1 MRLDHLR
8 MLRPI
13 HKSITISSRVVWA
26 RWCFTAAVVLAVA
39 APSASLWAQAARS
52 NAVSAMPTGAV
63 TRPGDVVRISVWREP
78 DLSGDFTV
86 DETGT
91 VVLPRLGPIDV
102 SADTRMSLRLR
113 LIRDYE
119 AFLNHGSVTV
129 TLLRRVQV
137 LGAVRSPGLFNADG
151 TMTLGD
157 VLAQAGGI
165 TPEGDAGRVRLIRG
179 GSRVTSDMTTQ
190 TLLSDS
196 PVLSGDQIFVPEKRW
211 IARYPGI
218 AAAGITAA
226 ASLVVALTRH

>member
-1 MRLDHLR
+1 
-8 MLRPI
+8 MLAPI
-13 HKSITISSRVVWA
+13 DQSIAMSSRAFGA
-26 RWCFTAAVVLAVA
+26 RWWFTAALVLAVI
-39 APSASLWAQAARS
+39 APSVSLRAQDARPS
-52 NAVSAMPTGAV
+52 AVSAVPTGAIA
-63 TRPGDVVRISVWREP
+63 RPGDVVRVSVWREP

-91 VVLPRLGPIDV
+91 VVLPKLGPIDV
-102 SADTRMSLRLR
+102 SADTRASLRLR
-113 LIRDYE
+113 LIKDYE

-137 LGAVRSPGLFNADG
+137 LGAVRNPGLFTADG

-157 VLAQAGGI
+157 VLAQAGGV
-165 TPEGDAGRVRLIRG
+165 TPEGDAGRVRLIRSG
-179 GSRVTSDMTTQ
+179 ARVTAEITSQ
-190 TLLSDS
+190 TLLSDA

-226 ASLVVALTRH
+226 ASLVVALTRR

>member
-1 MRLDHLR
+1 MRLDLCR
-8 MLRPI
+8 I
-13 HKSITISSRVVWA
+13 IV
-26 RWCFTAAVVLAVA
+26 AVVLAVI
-39 APSASLWAQAARS
+39 APSASLGAQAARS
-52 NAVSAMPTGAV
+52 NASSTIAMPTGA
-63 TRPGDVVRISVWREP
+63 TARPGDVVRISVWREP

-91 VVLPRLGPIDV
+91 VVLPRLGPVDV
-102 SADTRMSLRLR
+102 SVDTRASLRLR
-113 LIRDYE
+113 LIKDYE

-137 LGAVRSPGLFNADG
+137 LGAVRNPGLFTADG

-165 TPEGDAGRVRLIRG
+165 TPEGDAGRVRLMRS
-179 GSRVTSDMTTQ
+179 GSRVTTDMTTQ
-190 TLLSDS
+190 TLVADS

-211 IARYPGI
+211 ISRYPGI

>member
-1 MRLDHLR
+1 MPL
-8 MLRPI
+8 
-13 HKSITISSRVVWA
+13 
-26 RWCFTAAVVLAVA
+26 LAVSPRRWMIIA
-39 APSASLWAQAARS
+39 TALAVIAPSASLTAQAARA
-52 NAVSAMPTGAV
+52 NAVSAMPTGA
-63 TRPGDVVRISVWREP
+63 TARPGDVVRISVWREP

-91 VVLPRLGPIDV
+91 VVLPRLGPVDV
-102 SADTRMSLRLR
+102 STDSRASLRLR
-113 LIRDYE
+113 LIKDYE

-137 LGAVRSPGLFNADG
+137 LGAVRNPGLFTADG

-179 GSRVTSDMTTQ
+179 GTRVTTDMKTQ
-190 TLLSDS
+190 TLVADS

-211 IARYPGI
+211 ISRYPGI